1 MHKTKMIKVYFP
13 AWQLWSF
20 SLTVSLLVL
29 AIQPQLIVAQANTNP
44 ATAQTDNNPAIAD
57 LEPEILSEINRVRTT
72 PQDYAQWLEQQR
84 QYYDGIW
91 LKLPGEKPVR
101 TNRGREA
108 LEEAIT
114 FLKQQQPLPPLA
126 RSPQTD
132 AAAIS
137 ELENFANSNNIQYF
151 SYGRKTAS
159 GIVMDLVVD
168 ELFPD
173 RRRRQSLLSTEAE
186 DTGVVC
192 KPDPRYAKVCAIAY
206 SDSPGTTSETTSE
219 TTDVAQVQ
227 PQTPTVPT
235 TTEET
240 VTELP
245 AATPSVK
252 VPVAEPP
259 VVPPVPDEQ
268 PVVEAPVEAPA
279 EATLQPEEPE
289 VATAPAEATPDNET
303 VANLPAPPQPQT
315 PPTPTVKD
323 EPEPSSETKASL
335 EEDLQIAQAES
346 EIEEIEEEQA
356 KLAANDDAATE
367 ESNQPEEVAINTEVA
382 DFSEKVEEGK
392 LEKGDR
398 IIADDGS
405 LYDFYPMQGK
415 EGESFTIDLESDQ
428 FDTFVAL
435 VDSSG
440 KTVGENDDI
449 SQDDNNSR
457 LEVTLPEDG
466 IYNVIVNT
474 YDENGTGEYVL
485 KVSR

>member
-13 AWQLWSF
+13 AWQLWTF

-29 AIQPQLIVAQANTNP
+29 AIQPQLILAQANTNP
-44 ATAQTDNNPAIAD
+44 ATTQTDNNPAIAD

-108 LEEAIT
+108 LEEAIA

-132 AAAIS
+132 ATATS

-173 RRRRQSLLSTEAE
+173 RRRRQSLLSSAAE

-206 SDSPGTTSETTSE
+206 SDSPGTTFENTSE

-227 PQTPTVPT
+227 PEPPSVPT
-235 TTEET
+235 TSEQT
-240 VTELP
+240 VVEAP
-245 AATPSVK
+245 AATPPVE
-252 VPVAEPP
+252 VPVAEAQ

-268 PVVEAPVEAPA
+268 PVTETPA
-279 EATLQPEEPE
+279 AAIVQPEEPE
-289 VATAPAEATPDNET
+289 VAAAAPDDAT
-303 VANLPAPPQPQT
+303 VANLPAPPPPQT

-323 EPEPSSETKASL
+323 EPEPSSESKASL

-346 EIEEIEEEQA
+346 EIQEIEEQQA
-356 KLAANDDAATE
+356 KLAANDEESSAAPAPE

-398 IIADDGS
+398 VIADDGS

-415 EGESFTIDLESDQ
+415 EGESFTINLESDE

-449 SQDDNNSR
+449 SQDDSNSQ

>member
-1 MHKTKMIKVYFP
+1 MHKTKMIKVYSP
-13 AWQLWSF
+13 AWQLWTF

-29 AIQPQLIVAQANTNP
+29 AIQPQLILAQANTNS
-44 ATAQTDNNPAIAD
+44 ATTQTDNNPAIAD

-91 LKLPGEKPVR
+91 LRLPGEKPVR

-108 LEEAIT
+108 LEEAIAA
-114 FLKQQQPLPPLA
+114 LKQQQPLPPLA

-132 AAAIS
+132 ATATS
-137 ELENFANSNNIQYF
+137 ELENFANSNNIQFF
-151 SYGRKTAS
+151 SYGKKTAS

-173 RRRRQSLLSTEAE
+173 RRRRQSLLSAEAE

-206 SDSPGTTSETTSE
+206 SDSPGTTSETTSAP
-219 TTDVAQVQ
+219 TDVAQVQ
-227 PQTPTVPT
+227 PETPTVSTTPEQTVAKLPT
-235 TTEET
+235 
-240 VTELP
+240 
-245 AATPSVK
+245 ATPSVE

-259 VVPPVPDEQ
+259 VVPT
-268 PVVEAPVEAPA
+268 APEAPA
-279 EATLQPEEPE
+279 EEIVQPEEPKE
-289 VATAPAEATPDNET
+289 SEITTATPDNADNGT

-323 EPEPSSETKASL
+323 EPETSSETSETKASL
-335 EEDLQIAQAES
+335 EEDVQIAQAES

-356 KLAANDDAATE
+356 KLEASDE
-367 ESNQPEEVAINTEVA
+367 ESIAAAPEAVAINTVEE

-405 LYDFYPMQGK
+405 LYDFYPMQGR
-415 EGESFTIDLESDQ
+415 EGESFTIYLESDD
-428 FDTFVAL
+428 FDAFVAL

-449 SQDDNNSR
+449 SEEDSNSQ

-474 YDENGTGEYVL
+474 YDRNGTGEYVL

>member
-13 AWQLWSF
+13 AWQLWTF

-29 AIQPQLIVAQANTNP
+29 AIQPQLILAQANTNS
-44 ATAQTDNNPAIAD
+44 ATAQTVNNPAIAD

-108 LEEAIT
+108 LEEAIA

-132 AAAIS
+132 ATATS

-173 RRRRQSLLSTEAE
+173 RRRRQSLLSSAAE

-206 SDSPGTTSETTSE
+206 SDSPGNTST
-219 TTDVAQVQ
+219 TTDIAQVQ
-227 PQTPTVPT
+227 PEPPSVPT
-235 TTEET
+235 TSEQT
-240 VTELP
+240 VAELP
-245 AATPSVK
+245 AATPPIE
-252 VPVAEPP
+252 VPVPE
-259 VVPPVPDEQ
+259 EQ
-268 PVVEAPVEAPA
+268 PIAEKAP
-279 EATLQPEEPE
+279 EATVQPEESEEPE
-289 VATAPAEATPDNET
+289 VAAATPDNTT

-323 EPEPSSETKASL
+323 EPETSSEAKAGL
-335 EEDLQIAQAES
+335 EEDIQIAQAES
-346 EIEEIEEEQA
+346 EIKEIEEEQA
-356 KLAANDDAATE
+356 KLADNDE
-367 ESNQPEEVAINTEVA
+367 ESIAAPEEPNQPEEVAINTEVA

-398 IIADDGS
+398 VIADDGS

-415 EGESFTIDLESDQ
+415 EGESFTINLESDQ

-449 SQDDNNSR
+449 SQDDSNSQ
-457 LEVTLPEDG
+457 LKITLPEDG

-485 KVSR
+485 KVSH